1 VHTFETTLDE
11 ARKLGAMA
19 LFGEKYGDVVRVV
32 EVPGTSTEL
41 CGGTHVRT
49 TAEIGSFA
57 ILSEGSV
64 GGGAR
69 RIEAVTSGEAWAAL
83 RARADEV
90 DALRAELAEA
100 HKERKRK
107 QAPKEATADP
117 DVRVEAVNGVNLVVD
132 EVEGLDGDEL
142 LELSDRFKQ
151 RHAPAAVVLG
161 SAGGGKVSLVANFDE
176 TVAERISASD
186 VIRGAAPLVGGGGGG
201 RATMARAGGKDAERL
216 PEALAEAER
225 LIRAAL

>member
-1 VHTFETTLDE
+1 
-11 ARKLGAMA
+11 MA

-32 EVPGTSTEL
+32 EVPDTSIEL

-49 TAEIGSFA
+49 TAEIGPFV

-69 RIEAVTSGEAWAAL
+69 RIEAVTSGDAWAAL
-83 RARADEV
+83 RGRAAEADV
-90 DALRAELAEA
+90 LRAELEQARRELRRKPTAVASPDPEVRIEA
-100 HKERKRK
+100 I
-107 QAPKEATADP
+107 
-117 DVRVEAVNGVNLVVD
+117 NGVNLVVD
-132 EVEGLDGDEL
+132 EVDGLDGDAL

-161 SAGGGKVSLVANFDE
+161 SAGGGKVSLVANFDDA
-176 TVAERISASD
+176 VAERISASD

-201 RATMARAGGKDAERL
+201 RPTMARAGGKDAEKL